1 MGIFLQSIY
10 DRDRN
15 GRFYLKEKKIVE
27 APHDTGRW
35 DRSIELDKQ
44 HKGKFSTSYQASLTK
59 SNLNKK
65 VTHVVSDLDNGE
77 RVVYDLISTSNKL
90 SKANKEKY
98 KNIKG
103 CKFY

>member
-1 MGIFLQSIY
+1 MGIFLQTIY

-15 GRFYLKEKKIVE
+15 GKFYLKGKKIVE

-35 DRSIELDKQ
+35 DRSIELDKP
-44 HKGKFSTSYQASLTK
+44 HKGRFSTSYQTSPTK
-59 SNLNKK
+59 GNLNKK
-65 VTHVVSDLDNGE
+65 VTHIVNDLDTGE
-77 RVVYDLISTSNKL
+77 RVVYDLISASNKL